1 MNILF
6 CCETVYQ
13 LIVASSIAAD
23 KSKNCSVD
31 LLLFDTIAN
40 VDLLRGEIEENS
52 RIYNSIYVYRCN
64 DLLHMSKIKQRFYA
78 ISYKAVL
85 PFNESYDELYFADY
99 DWVVN
104 SIIRSLKKENVE
116 LQVYMI
122 EDGYAT
128 YSVGFGDFF
137 DKMYNSDVI
146 GKLYYKRG
154 YGEFYNISKLYVYT
168 PKLMDWTPPFEV
180 CEIKKITSS
189 DDIIKDELNRLFDY
203 NQLQDVYSEDII
215 FFEESYYADGKEV
228 PDIEMLEKISAAVGI
243 ENIMVKIHPR
253 NRMNRFKQRG
263 FKTNQNTEIPWEV
276 IALNID
282 LQNKILITIASG
294 SALTALINMQS
305 KPKKIIMLMN
315 CDEVSGVE
323 LTPTLPT
330 LKKLA
335 TANDNV
341 VVLPNNLD
349 ECISHLQQLQ

>member
-13 LIVASSIAAD
+13 LIVATSIAAD
-23 KSKNCSVD
+23 KSKDCRVD

-40 VDLLRGEIEENS
+40 VDLLRGKIEKNS
-52 RIYNSIYVYRCN
+52 RIYNNIYVYKCN
-64 DLLHMSKIKQRFYA
+64 DLLHMSKIKQRLYA
-78 ISYKAVL
+78 LSYKAVL
-85 PFNESYDELYFADY
+85 PFRERYDEFYFADY

-104 SIIRSLKKENVE
+104 SIILFLKKENVE
-116 LQVYMI
+116 LQVCMI

-128 YSVGFGDFF
+128 YSVGFGNFF
-137 DKMYNSDVI
+137 EKMYNSGVI
-146 GKLYYKRG
+146 GKMYYKRG
-154 YGEFYNISKLYVYT
+154 YSEFYNISKLYVYT

-180 CEIKKITSS
+180 CEIKKITSR

-228 PDIEMLEKISAAVGI
+228 PDIEMLKKISTAVGI

-253 NRMNRFKQRG
+253 NRTNRFKQHG

-276 IALNID
+276 IAINID

-315 CDEVSGVE
+315 CDEVRGVE

-335 TANDNV
+335 RANDNIV
-341 VVLPNNLD
+341 ILPSNLD
-349 ECISHLQQLQ
+349 KCISYLKKLR